1 MRTVKNNYSTPIVDF
16 LNEYEKS
23 GISRLHMPGHKGKAP
38 DGEVPSWLMEA
49 YRHDITEIAGADNL
63 FAPEGIIRESEENAS
78 DIFGVKTLY
87 STEGSSLSIKAM
99 IYLALKHFE
108 INHGPYGANEK
119 PYIITIGM
127 CHKAFFHAVELLNI
141 RVKRVEGKTSESLRR
156 VSPKNDVGNPSESL
170 RRVSEKND
178 EGNIEERHTLEKRA
192 EGNSENQDI
201 KDILSEIKELT
212 SDEKRNPIGVYI
224 TYPDYFGNVTD
235 LKEIKEALMVLDI
248 PLLVDGA
255 HSAYFRFLDS
265 EKYGEY
271 AHPALFADICAVSA
285 HKTLP
290 TLTGASYLHIN
301 ESFRDIFPIAKRA
314 MDLFG
319 SSSPSYLIMASLDM
333 FNSFVGKYEEETNV
347 FSDKVDALKSDLK
360 EMGFTVKKSDP
371 LRIVVLS
378 DEKYNG
384 EQFAAVLRGNKCE
397 PECSDEG
404 YVIMM
409 LSPLNTGEDLDRIR
423 NAFQT
428 LTETT
433 DLKKGNSG
441 SSYDCLKNFS

>member
-1 MRTVKNNYSTPIVDF
+1 MKNKYGTPIVDF
-16 LNEYEKS
+16 LNEYERS
-23 GISRLHMPGHKGKAP
+23 GISRLHMPGHKGKAFEGDIP
-38 DGEVPSWLMEA
+38 LWLTEA

-78 DIFGVKTLY
+78 DIFGCKTLY

-108 INHGPYGANEK
+108 INHGPFGANEK

-141 RVKRVEGKTSESLRR
+141 RVKRVEGNSAENRDIQAI
-156 VSPKNDVGNPSESL
+156 VSD
-170 RRVSEKND
+170 
-178 EGNIEERHTLEKRA
+178 
-192 EGNSENQDI
+192 
-201 KDILSEIKELT
+201 IKELIK
-212 SDEKRNPIGVYI
+212 DEKRNPIGVYL

-235 LKEIKEALMVLDI
+235 LKEIKEELDAFEI
-248 PLLVDGA
+248 PLLADGA
-255 HSAYFRFLDS
+255 HSAYFRFLDN

-271 AHPALFADICAVSA
+271 AHPALYADICAVSA

-333 FNSFVGKYEEETNV
+333 FNSFVGKYEEETTA
-347 FSDKVDALKSDLK
+347 FSENVDALKNDLK
-360 EMGFTVKKSDP
+360 KMGFTVKKSDP

-384 EQFAAVLRGNKCE
+384 EQFAAVLRENKCE

-409 LSPLNTGEDLDRIR
+409 LSPLSTREDLERIR
-423 NAFQT
+423 NAFRT
-428 LTETT
+428 LNETT
-433 DLKKGNSG
+433 DIKKGNSG